1 MTWLMAVKV
10 LGLLAA
16 LGLFVAWQWRD
27 LARAGRRSALAGKV
41 VLVTGAASG
50 IGAAGARALQRA
62 GAVPVLVDCDA
73 APLAALAA
81 AMDAEAAEAGRQ
93 PSGADRAGA
102 SAGVPAGASAG
113 AGAGPDETAAPGV
126 LAVVADVTIPAQC
139 AAAVAAAVARHG
151 RLDVVWANAGVA
163 SFGPL
168 AHTDPLAWQRCIDVN
183 VLGVF
188 HTVRAALPE
197 LLRQRGQV
205 LVSASVSSFAHPPLM
220 SAYAASKAAVEAMCN
235 AWRIELAAHGVSVSA
250 LHASWVRTPLMDE
263 GALHPAFSRLRATM
277 PGLLN
282 GEVSAEAA
290 ARRILEGLA
299 ARRSRIWVPGWVVWL
314 HVLRPLLHTR
324 MAERALRQAAPDL
337 ERLYLEGLAESGPV
351 ASSFGPRELA
361 RSQQRP
367 PV

>member
-1 MTWLMAVKV
+1 MAVKV

-16 LGLFVAWQWRD
+16 LVGFVVWQWRD
-27 LARAGRRSALAGKV
+27 LAQAGRRSALKGKV

-50 IGAAGARALQRA
+50 IGAAGARALQRV

-81 AMDAEAAEAGRQ
+81 AMDAAASRQ
-93 PSGADRAGA
+93 PGQTAA
-102 SAGVPAGASAG
+102 AG
-113 AGAGPDETAAPGV
+113 AGADLPDPPGV
-126 LAVVADVTIPAQC
+126 LSVVADVTVPAQC

-168 AHTDPLAWQRCIDVN
+168 AHTDPLAWQRCIEVN

-197 LLRQRGQV
+197 LLKQRGQV

-250 LHASWVRTPLMDE
+250 LHASWVSTPLMDE

-277 PGLLN
+277 PGFLN
-282 GEVSAEAA
+282 GEVSADAA
-290 ARRILEGLA
+290 ASTILEGLA
-299 ARRSRIWVPGWVVWL
+299 DRRSRIWVPGWVRWL
-314 HVLRPLLHTR
+314 HVMRAVLHTR
-324 MAERALRQAAPDL
+324 MAERALRDAAPEL
-337 ERLYLEGLAESGPV
+337 ERLYVQGLAESGAA

-361 RSQQRP
+361 RSQQRTP
-367 PV
+367 S

>member
-16 LGLFVAWQWRD
+16 LGLFVVWQWRD

-41 VLVTGAASG
+41 VLITGAASG

-62 GAVPVLVDCDA
+62 GAVPVLVDCDT

-81 AMDAEAAEAGRQ
+81 AMDAEAAAAGRQ
-93 PSGADRAGA
+93 PTQAE
-102 SAGVPAGASAG
+102 G
-113 AGAGPDETAAPGV
+113 AGADQPAARGV
-126 LAVVADVTIPAQC
+126 LSVVADVTVPAQC

-168 AHTDPLAWQRCIDVN
+168 AHTDPQAWQRCIDVN

-205 LVSASVSSFAHPPLM
+205 LVSASASSFAHPPLM

-235 AWRIELAAHGVSVSA
+235 AWRIELAAHGVSVSV

-263 GALHPAFSRLRATM
+263 GALHPAFTRLRATM

-282 GEVSAEAA
+282 GEVSADAA
-290 ARRILEGLA
+290 ARTILEGLA
-299 ARRSRIWVPGWVVWL
+299 GRRRRIWVPGWVVWL
-314 HVLRPLLHTR
+314 HVLRALLHTR
-324 MAERALRQAAPDL
+324 AAERALREAAPDL
-337 ERLYLEGLAESGPV
+337 ERLYLAGLAESGTA

-367 PV
+367 PA